1 MFCSRFFVTLS
12 PKTDNNIKIM
22 AENKYITVAYK
33 LFAPMQDNDHELI
46 EEATEERPF
55 QFISALG
62 MTLDAFEAQISPL
75 APGAEFDIKLGTE
88 EAYGPFVP
96 EAVQKVSADIFK
108 INGKIDSR
116 YIYEGAVVPLQNADG
131 ERFNGTITEITEKEI
146 TVDLNHPLAGK
157 ELNFVGKVIE
167 SRLATNEEI
176 QDALNV
182 MTGGGCSGGCGG
194 CSGGCNSGCNSCD
207 SGNCGSCC

>member
-1 MFCSRFFVTLS
+1 
-12 PKTDNNIKIM
+12 M

-33 LFAPMQDNDHELI
+33 LFAPMQDNDRELI

-62 MTLDAFEAQISPL
+62 MTLDAFEAQIAPL
-75 APGAEFDIKLGTE
+75 APGADFDIKLSTE

-96 EAVQKVSADIFK
+96 EAVQKVPASIFM
-108 INGKIDSR
+108 INGKLDKR
-116 YIYEGAVVPLQNADG
+116 FIYEGAVVPLQNADG

-157 ELNFVGKVIE
+157 SLIFVGEVVDIRE
-167 SRLATNEEI
+167 ATKEEI
-176 QDALNV
+176 TSTLK
-182 MTGGGCSGGCGG
+182 MLTGEGGCGCG
-194 CSGGCNSGCNSCD
+194 CEDCEGCDHKGHDHHHGDHCGCGHCH
-207 SGNCGSCC
+207 

>member
-1 MFCSRFFVTLS
+1 
-12 PKTDNNIKIM
+12 M
-22 AENKYITVAYK
+22 AENRYITVAYK
-33 LFAPMQDNDHELI
+33 LFAPMQDNDRELI

-157 ELNFVGKVIE
+157 ELNGGEVLGEVFKLDDQGVTLAERIALGVVDPHLGEVGGDDVAGLLGE
-167 SRLATNEEI
+167 RQALGVGERLLGGRHLA
-176 QDALNV
+176 ALAHLRL
-182 MTGGGCSGGCGG
+182 G
-194 CSGGCNSGCNSCD
+194 
-207 SGNCGSCC
+207 

>member
-1 MFCSRFFVTLS
+1 
-12 PKTDNNIKIM
+12 M

-33 LFAPMQDNDHELI
+33 LYAPMQGNERELI

-62 MTLDAFEAQISPL
+62 MTLDAFEAQIAPL
-75 APGAEFDIKLGTE
+75 APGAEFDIKLSTE
-88 EAYGPFVP
+88 DAYGPFVP
-96 EAVQKVSADIFK
+96 EAVQKVPASIFM
-108 INGKIDSR
+108 INGKIDKR

-167 SRLATNEEI
+167 SREASNQEI

-182 MTGGGCSGGCGG
+182 LTGGGCNGGCGG
-194 CSGGCNSGCNSCD
+194 CSGGCGSDCGGCD
-207 SGNCGSCC
+207 SGCGSCGNS

>member
-1 MFCSRFFVTLS
+1 
-12 PKTDNNIKIM
+12 M

-75 APGAEFDIKLGTE
+75 APGSEFDIKLGTE
-88 EAYGPFVP
+88 EAYGPFIP

-194 CSGGCNSGCNSCD
+194 CSGGDCGGCD
-207 SGNCGSCC
+207 SGSCGEGGCGSCGKS

>member
-1 MFCSRFFVTLS
+1 
-12 PKTDNNIKIM
+12 M

-33 LFAPMQDNDHELI
+33 LFAPMQDNDRELI

-96 EAVQKVSADIFK
+96 EAVQKVPANIFM
-108 INGKIDSR
+108 ITGKIDSR

-207 SGNCGSCC
+207 SGNCDGGNCEGGCEGGGCNK